1 MYRETKDKKK
11 QVPILQDLT
20 GKTKEE
26 ILYILADG
34 GEDINLV
41 KPTKKE
47 AVKNTEENTKLPES
61 VLIAL
66 YSQLDVIEKRMLE
79 DQKQYTEIAEFI
91 KRGGH
96 SK

>member
-47 AVKNTEENTKLPES
+47 AVKNTGRK
-61 VLIAL
+61 
-66 YSQLDVIEKRMLE
+66 
-79 DQKQYTEIAEFI
+79 
-91 KRGGH
+91 
-96 SK
+96 